1 MKILN
6 DHFSP
11 KPIIIAERF
20 RFHKRN
26 QEEGESVAQHVA
38 ILKKLSEHCDFGTH
52 LHDALRDRFVCGLS
66 NENTKRKLSTEE
78 ALTFQRAVDIS
89 MSMEAVARESQHLKT
104 SLKVH
109 AVSVSSPQG
118 CLNGDVQNQI
128 CTCTSTED

>member
-1 MKILN
+1 M
-6 DHFSP
+6 
-11 KPIIIAERF
+11 
-20 RFHKRN
+20 
-26 QEEGESVAQHVA
+26 A